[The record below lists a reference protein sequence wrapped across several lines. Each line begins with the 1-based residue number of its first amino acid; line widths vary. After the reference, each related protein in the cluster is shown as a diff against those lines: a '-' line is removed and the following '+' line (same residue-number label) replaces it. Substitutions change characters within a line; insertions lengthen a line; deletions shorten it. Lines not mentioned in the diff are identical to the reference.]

1 MKTDGQRG
9 IQTAGVKLIGKA
21 EKTWVDPHQFGQVA

>member
-1 MKTDGQRG
+1 MKTDGQLG

-21 EKTWVDPHQFGQVA
+21 EKTWLTLISLVK